1 MNAPNIQ
8 ISLQHKLDNYNDIKS
23 FVEAIKGVFPEQTT
37 EGHEWWAT
45 KTSNY
50 VFYLCESNLPQI
62 YKGTKDLLNAIYRR
76 EQVQLNNLTI
86 INYEKHVYLKLFSS
100 TILLLEAEDIQILED
115 YADKIRTALG
125 IESHKSGQTGGKNVM
140 LFCAKNYSDKVL
152 LSGVFNEKLVTIIRD
167 RLCEIEKA
175 VANNMPLAAMFL
187 IGSTL
192 EGALAMVAQKYPRRF
207 NTATSAP
214 RKEGKVLPF
223 TSWVLSSLIDVAYE
237 VGVLKKDV
245 KDFSEKVRDYRNY
258 IHPNEQVKQ
267 GFSPTM
273 GVVKISLQV
282 LDLAMNEIDDFV
294 KQNNVNGRT

>member
-37 EGHEWWAT
+37 EGQGWIT
-45 KTSNY
+45 SKTSNY
-50 VFYLCESNLPQI
+50 EFSLCENYLPKI
-62 YKGTKDLLNAIYRR
+62 YKGTKDFLNAIYRR
-76 EQVQLNNLTI
+76 EQVQLNSLI
-86 INYEKHVYLKLFSS
+86 INNYEKHVYLMLFRPS
-100 TILLLEAEDIQILED
+100 ILMLYADDIQILED

-125 IESHKSGQTGGKNVM
+125 IEARKSGQNDGKNVM

-214 RKEGKVLPF
+214 KKEGKVLPF

-294 KQNNVNGRT
+294 KQNNVNG

>member
-1 MNAPNIQ
+1 MNKPNIQ
-8 ISLQHKLDNYNDIKS
+8 ISLRYKLDNYNDIKS
-23 FVEAIKGVFPEQTT
+23 FVDVIKNVFPEQTT
-37 EGHEWWAT
+37 EGQGWIT
-45 KTSNY
+45 SKTSNY
-50 VFYLCESNLPQI
+50 EFSLRENYLPKT
-62 YKGTKDLLNAIYRR
+62 YKGTKDFLNAIYRK
-76 EQVQLNNLTI
+76 EQVQIDNLTI
-86 INYEKHVYLKLFSS
+86 CNFEKHVYLMLFRPSV
-100 TILLLEAEDIQILED
+100 LMLYADDIQILED

-125 IESHKSGQTGGKNVM
+125 IESSKSGQNDGKNVM

-214 RKEGKVLPF
+214 KKEGKVLPF

-294 KQNNVNGRT
+294 KQNNVNG

>member
-1 MNAPNIQ
+1 MNKPNIQ
-8 ISLQHKLDNYNDIKS
+8 ISLRYKLDNYNDIKS
-23 FVEAIKGVFPEQTT
+23 FVDVIKNVFPEQTT
-37 EGHEWWAT
+37 EGQGWIT
-45 KTSNY
+45 SKTSNY
-50 VFYLCESNLPQI
+50 EFSLRENYLPKT
-62 YKGTKDLLNAIYRR
+62 YKGTKDFLNAIYRK
-76 EQVQLNNLTI
+76 EQVQIDNLTI
-86 INYEKHVYLKLFSS
+86 CNFEKHVYLMLYRPSV
-100 TILLLEAEDIQILED
+100 LMLYADDIQILED

-125 IESHKSGQTGGKNVM
+125 IESSKSGQNDGKNVM

-214 RKEGKVLPF
+214 KKEGKVLPF

-294 KQNNVNGRT
+294 KQNNVNG

>member
-1 MNAPNIQ
+1 
-8 ISLQHKLDNYNDIKS
+8 
-23 FVEAIKGVFPEQTT
+23 
-37 EGHEWWAT
+37 
-45 KTSNY
+45 
-50 VFYLCESNLPQI
+50 
-62 YKGTKDLLNAIYRR
+62 
-76 EQVQLNNLTI
+76 
-86 INYEKHVYLKLFSS
+86 
-100 TILLLEAEDIQILED
+100 
-115 YADKIRTALG
+115 
-125 IESHKSGQTGGKNVM
+125 M
-140 LFCAKNYSDKVL
+140 LFCANNYSDKVL

-175 VANNMPLAAMFL
+175 VTNNMPLAAMFL

-207 NTATSAP
+207 NTATSVP
-214 RKEGKVLPF
+214 KKEGKVLPF

-294 KQNNVNGRT
+294 KQNNVNG